1 MRPILAALALM
12 LPLAACHKQDETPAP
27 PPASSI
33 DVPAASAA
41 APDFSG
47 DFNALGNEPFW
58 AVQIRTDGISLQ
70 RPEAAPEVAPLH
82 APVVDGNT
90 ATFTTTTANGKALV
104 VTLTA
109 QPCIDGMSG
118 FTYAYMATVKSG
130 DEGMSGCATRPE
142 TSPESEAD

>member
-1 MRPILAALALM
+1 MRHTLAALALL
-12 LPLAACHKQDETPAP
+12 LPLVACQKQDETPAP
-27 PPASSI
+27 PPASAVE
-33 DVPAASAA
+33 VPGAHAD

-58 AVQIRTDGISLQ
+58 AVQIRSDGISLQ
-70 RPEAAPEVAPLH
+70 RPEGAPEVAPLH
-82 APVVDGNT
+82 SPVIDGAS
-90 ATFTTTTANGKALV
+90 ATFTTITAGGKALV

-130 DEGMSGCATRPE
+130 DESMTGCATRPE
-142 TSPESEAD
+142 TAPESEAD